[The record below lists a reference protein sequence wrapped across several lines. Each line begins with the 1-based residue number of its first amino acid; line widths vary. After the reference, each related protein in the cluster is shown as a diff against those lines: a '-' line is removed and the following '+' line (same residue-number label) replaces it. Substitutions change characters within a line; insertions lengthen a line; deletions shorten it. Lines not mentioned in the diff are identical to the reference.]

1 MCFIRIFCVLVLLPT
16 LALGAELPG
25 SVLVVGSDFAA
36 QDTLECGPEDNE
48 DARDCLANLR
58 WEPATFRVTLE
69 AAESGCGSF
78 LVRFA
83 SPRPVGNA
91 VNDLVAM
98 EWFAARDE
106 HGAICTAP
114 AIVVVHESGRRMTV
128 GRIVARGLNAAGY
141 HAFLL
146 HLPGFG
152 ARRVEP
158 IEKDRVFAAML
169 QSIADVRRARDAVVA
184 LPAIDPSVI
193 GVQGTSLG
201 GFVVATTAGLDR
213 GYDRVFIFLAG
224 GDLQEVILRGSRD
237 AAKLHA
243 KLAAAGI
250 TDDQIKESVQRI
262 EPLRLAHR
270 IDPAKTWLYSGQFD
284 DVVPA
289 RCSLALAT
297 AAKLA
302 GDHHIRFPAD
312 HYSGVVYLPQLVEQV
327 GQRMRQQ
334 PE

>member
-1 MCFIRIFCVLVLLPT
+1 MCFIRIFCLLVLLPT
-16 LALGAELPG
+16 LAHGGEP
-25 SVLVVGSDFAA
+25 STDTLVVGSNFAA
-36 QDTLECGPEDNE
+36 QDTLDCGQEENG
-48 DARDCLANLR
+48 DAKECLANLR
-58 WEPATFRVTLE
+58 WEPAAFRVTLE
-69 AAESGCGSF
+69 AAESGCGSL
-78 LVRFA
+78 LVRFP

-106 HGAICTAP
+106 QGAICTAP

-128 GRIVARGLNAAGY
+128 GRIVARGLNAAGF

-169 QSIADVRRARDAVVA
+169 QSIADVRRARDAA
-184 LPAIDPSVI
+184 ISLPAIDPSVI

-289 RCSLALAT
+289 RCSLALAKT
-297 AAKLA
+297 AMLA
-302 GDHHIRFPAD
+302 DDHHIRFPAD

-327 GQRMRQQ
+327 GQHMLRQ